1 MNRVLRAA
9 LVMGAS
15 SLVTI
20 GAGVARNKIAAT
32 LLGPE
37 GIGTLGLLATGL
49 LVIST
54 ALGLGLGQS
63 GVRQVAHATVQET
76 ELESSDAL
84 TSTARALVLGTNALG
99 VLAAVLIL
107 VLHQLLARLAQRDDW
122 TTLLALWLAV
132 GAWATIALTG
142 RTALVNGLNRI
153 RLLAQINAWGAVG
166 GSAVGVVAVWVWRHD
181 GLGAMIAA
189 PPLVSWLVSVIAT
202 RELVPRA
209 TPNVR
214 ENRAPNVDPEREHRL
229 GRVLLRDL
237 WGPFVRMA
245 RLGVAISAGLL
256 LSTATQFGVRVW
268 LERTLSLE
276 AAGQFQAAWNIAN
289 VYLGFALG
297 AIAAEYYPRVSAMS
311 DQPEQLNRA
320 VTEELELI
328 ISLVLPIIL
337 LMIVLAPQITHLLY
351 APEFEPAVSVLRWQ
365 LTGDVAKVGVWT
377 LGFLLLARES
387 KRRFFYTELVWN
399 IVYAIGVGLS
409 VRTFGLTSS
418 GWVYMIAYLVSLG
431 LCLYFAR
438 LETGFRL
445 GGSALRLI
453 VIAFVLALATVLL
466 VEMAGVWGWWL
477 AVGLTIFS
485 SLWGLARLR
494 SLSGLSLS
502 LRGAK

>member
-54 ALGLGLGQS
+54 AFGLGLGQS
-63 GVRQVAHATVQET
+63 GVRQVAHATVQDT
-76 ELESSDAL
+76 ELEFSDILAN
-84 TSTARALVLGTNALG
+84 TARALVLGTNALG

-107 VLHQLLARLAQRDDW
+107 ILHQPFARLVQYDSW
-122 TTLLALWLAV
+122 TTLLALWLAL
-132 GAWATIALTG
+132 GAWATIALAG

-181 GLGAMIAA
+181 GLGVMIAA

-202 RELVPRA
+202 RQLVPRA
-209 TPNVR
+209 APIAR
-214 ENRAPNVDPEREHRL
+214 ENRVPNIDPGQEHRL
-229 GRVLLRDL
+229 ERGLLRDL

-268 LERTLSLE
+268 LERTISLE

-311 DQPEQLNRA
+311 DQPEALNRA
-320 VTEELELI
+320 VAEELELI

-337 LMIVLAPQITHLLY
+337 LMTVLAPQITHLLY

-387 KRRFFYTELVWN
+387 KRRFFFTELVWN
-399 IVYAIGVGLS
+399 IVYAVGVGLS
-409 VRTFGLTSS
+409 VKYFGLTSS
-418 GWVYMIAYLVSLG
+418 GWVYTIAYLVSLG
-431 LCLYFAR
+431 VCLHFAR

-445 GGSALRLI
+445 DGSALRLM
-453 VIAFVLALATVLL
+453 VMAFVLALLTTLL
-466 VEMAGVWGWWL
+466 VETAGVWGWWL
-477 AVGLTIFS
+477 AVGLSVCS
-485 SLWGLARLR
+485 SLWALVRLR
-494 SLSGLSLS
+494 SLSGLPFSI
-502 LRGAK
+502 RGAR